1 MIFVDASALVSM
13 AAREPDAL
21 DLADVLESE
30 RERVCS
36 PIALW
41 ETVAGLCRS
50 HMFSVESARDRVKGL
65 RELFGLRVVG
75 LGEREY
81 DLALEAYA
89 QFGKGR
95 HPAALNM
102 GDCFAYACAKANRAA
117 LLFKGDDFSKT
128 DIRIAGRSHD
138 Q

>member
-1 MIFVDASALVSM
+1 MIFVDASALVSL
-13 AAREPDAL
+13 AAREADAL
-21 DLADVLESE
+21 DLANVLESE
-30 RERVCS
+30 RVRLS
-36 PIALW
+36 SAIALW

-65 RELFGLRVVG
+65 GALFGLQLVG
-75 LGEREY
+75 IADPEY
-81 DLALEAYA
+81 DLALQAYA

-117 LLFKGDDFSKT
+117 LLCKGEDFAKT
-128 DIRIAGRSHD
+128 DVRIAGRATG
-138 Q
+138 

>member
-1 MIFVDASALVSM
+1 M
-13 AAREPDAL
+13 
-21 DLADVLESE
+21 
-30 RERVCS
+30 
-36 PIALW
+36 
-41 ETVAGLCRS
+41 
-50 HMFSVESARDRVKGL
+50 KGL
-65 RELFGLRVVG
+65 RELFGLQVVG

-81 DLALEAYA
+81 DLAPEACA

-102 GDCFAYACAKANRAA
+102 SDCSAYACAKANRAA

-128 DIRIAGRSHD
+128 EIRIAGRSHD